1 MLLKQVLYLGSLTY
15 YKIKMKKILVV
26 FGTRPEAIKVA
37 PLIQKLKKD
46 TAFDVKIC
54 NTGQHKE
61 MLDQVLDFFDLVCDY
76 RLNIMT
82 ENQTLYSI
90 TEKIIN
96 KMKDV
101 LEDYNPDYVFVHG
114 DTSTTMAA
122 SLASFYHGS
131 KICHIEAGL
140 RTSDLR
146 NPFPEEANRRI
157 TSVLTNIHFS
167 PTESSKNNLLRE
179 NINPDTII
187 VTGNTVIDALF
198 FGIEKVQSDESLV
211 FDLKS
216 KLLKDKEIVLI
227 TCHRRENH
235 GEGILN
241 VCKAIKELALKNTDY
256 QFVFPVHLNPKI
268 LKIVHQELEGI
279 SNVILIEPLNYPN
292 FIWLMNEAKIIVT
305 DSGGVQEEA
314 PSLGKPVI
322 VVRDETERPEAVE
335 AGTVK
340 LVGSNTD
347 LIIKE
352 VQHLI
357 DDKESYLKM
366 SNAHNPYGDGKA
378 VERII
383 SFMKTIS

>member
-1 MLLKQVLYLGSLTY
+1 
-15 YKIKMKKILVV
+15 MKKVLIV

-37 PLIQKLKKD
+37 PLIKALKED
-46 TAFDVKIC
+46 QYFDVKIC

-61 MLDQVLDFFDLVCDY
+61 MLDQVLDFFELECDY

-82 ENQTLYSI
+82 ESQTLYSI
-90 TEKIIN
+90 TEKIIHR
-96 KMKDV
+96 MKEV

-122 SLASFYHGS
+122 SLSSFYHGA

-157 TSVLTNIHFS
+157 TSVLSNYHFA
-167 PTESSKNNLLRE
+167 PTESSKQNLLKE
-179 NINPDTII
+179 NIQENKIV

-198 FGIEKVQSDESLV
+198 YGIEKVNNHKEIISE
-211 FDLKS
+211 LKS
-216 KLLKDKEIVLI
+216 KLIADKEIVLI

-241 VCKAIKELALKNTDY
+241 VCKAINTLARNNTNY
-256 QFVFPVHLNPKI
+256 QFIFPVHLNPKI
-268 LKIVHQELEGI
+268 LIIVHEHLEGI
-279 SNVILIEPLNYPN
+279 DNILLIEPLNYPN
-292 FIWLMNEAKIIVT
+292 FIWLMNQSKIIVT

-314 PSLGKPVI
+314 PSLGKPVL
-322 VVRDETERPEAVE
+322 VVRNETERPEAVE

-340 LVGSNTD
+340 LVGSNTQK
-347 LIIKE
+347 IVTE
-352 VQHLI
+352 VQKLI
-357 DDKESYLKM
+357 DDNSLYQKM
-366 SNAHNPYGDGKA
+366 SNAHNPYGDGEA
-378 VERII
+378 VKRII
-383 SFMKTIS
+383 RFLKEFE

>member
-1 MLLKQVLYLGSLTY
+1 MN
-15 YKIKMKKILVV
+15 KILVV

-37 PLIQKLKKD
+37 PLIQKLKEDKE
-46 TAFDVKIC
+46 FEVKIC

-61 MLDQVLDFFDLVCDY
+61 MLDQVLDFFDLECDY
-76 RLNIMT
+76 RLDIMT

-90 TEKIIN
+90 TEKIIH

-101 LEDYNPDYVFVHG
+101 LEDFNPDYVFVHG

-122 SLASFYHGS
+122 SISSFYHGA
-131 KICHIEAGL
+131 KICHVEAGL

-157 TSVLTNIHFS
+157 TSVLANYHFS
-167 PTESSKNNLLRE
+167 PTESSKENLLLE
-179 NINPDTII
+179 NIDSNKII
-187 VTGNTVIDALF
+187 VTGNTVIDALL
-198 FGIEKVQSDESLV
+198 FGIEKVKSDERIV
-211 FDLKS
+211 AELKAR
-216 KLLKDKEIVLI
+216 LLTEKEIVLI

-241 VCKAIKELALKNTDY
+241 VCKAIKELALANENY
-256 QFVFPVHLNPKI
+256 QFIFPVHLNPKI
-268 LKIVHQELEGI
+268 LNIVNSELSGI
-279 SNVILIEPLNYPN
+279 ANVLLIEPLNYPN
-292 FIWLMNEAKIIVT
+292 FIWLMNESKIIVT

-340 LVGSNTD
+340 LVGSNTE

-352 VQHLI
+352 VQNLI
-357 DDKESYLKM
+357 DNPTLYMEM

-378 VERII
+378 VERIVDFI
-383 SFMKTIS
+383 KS

>member
-1 MLLKQVLYLGSLTY
+1 
-15 YKIKMKKILVV
+15 MKKILVV

-37 PLIQKLKKD
+37 PLIKALKQNED
-46 TAFDVKIC
+46 FEVRTC

-61 MLDQVLDFFDLVCDY
+61 MLDQVLNFFDLECDY
-76 RLNIMT
+76 RLDIMT
-82 ENQTLYSI
+82 ENQTLFSI

-96 KMKDV
+96 NIKNV
-101 LEDYNPDYVFVHG
+101 LEDFNPDYVFVHG

-122 SLASFYHGS
+122 SLASFYHGA

-157 TSVLTNIHFS
+157 TTVLSDYHFA
-167 PTESSKNNLLRE
+167 PTESSRNNLLKE
-179 NINPDTII
+179 NVNDNKII
-187 VTGNTVIDALF
+187 VTGNTVIDALLY
-198 FGIEKVQSDESLV
+198 GIDKVKSDEGIIKE
-211 FDLKS
+211 LKS
-216 KLLKDKEIVLI
+216 KLDLSKDIILI

-241 VCKAIKELALKNTDY
+241 VCKAVKKLALNNANY

-268 LKIVHQELEGI
+268 LKIVHDQLKGI
-279 SNVILIEPLNYPN
+279 ENVLLIEPLNYPN
-292 FIWLMNEAKIIVT
+292 FIWLMNESKIIVT

-322 VVRDETERPEAVE
+322 VIRDETERPEAVE

-340 LVGSNTD
+340 LVGSNAD
-347 LIIKE
+347 LLINE

-357 DDKESYLKM
+357 DDEEDYLKM

-383 SFMKTIS
+383 EYIMNLDNE

>member
-1 MLLKQVLYLGSLTY
+1 
-15 YKIKMKKILVV
+15 MKKILFV

-37 PLIQKLKKD
+37 PLIKKLQEDKNN
-46 TAFDVKIC
+46 FIVKTC
-54 NTGQHKE
+54 NSGQHKE
-61 MLDQVLDFFDLVCDY
+61 MLDQVLDFFQIESDY
-76 RLNIMT
+76 KLDIMT

-90 TEKIIN
+90 TEKIIS
-96 KMKDV
+96 KLKSV
-101 LEDYNPDYVFVHG
+101 LEDFAPDYVFVHG

-122 SLASFYHGS
+122 SLASFYYGA

-157 TSVLTNIHFS
+157 TSVLANYHFS
-167 PTESSKNNLLRE
+167 PTESSKQNLLKE
-179 NINPDTII
+179 NIKEENII

-198 FGIEKVQSDESLV
+198 HGLAKIKQEPNKIE
-211 FDLKS
+211 DLKN
-216 KLLKDKEIVLI
+216 KLLDNKKIILI

-241 VCKAIKELALKNTDY
+241 VCKAIKKLAITNKNY

-268 LKIVHQELEGI
+268 LNIVNNELNDI
-279 SNVILIEPLNYPN
+279 QNIILIEPLDYPN
-292 FIWLMNEAKIIVT
+292 FIWLMNESKIIVT

-322 VVRDETERPEAVE
+322 VVRDETERPEAVQ

-340 LVGSNTD
+340 LVGSDTN
-347 LIIKE
+347 LIIKN
-352 VQHLI
+352 VQELI
-357 DDKESYLKM
+357 DNNELYNTM
-366 SNAHNPYGDGKA
+366 SNAHNPYGDGNS
-378 VERII
+378 VEKII
-383 SFMKTIS
+383 DFILNQ

>member
-1 MLLKQVLYLGSLTY
+1 
-15 YKIKMKKILVV
+15 MKKILFV

-37 PLIQKLKKD
+37 PLIKSFKEED
-46 TAFDVKIC
+46 FFDVKIC

-61 MLDQVLDFFDLVCDY
+61 MLDQVLDFFELECDY

-90 TEKIIN
+90 TERIIHN
-96 KMKDV
+96 LKEV
-101 LEDYNPDYVFVHG
+101 LEVYNPDYVFVHG

-157 TSVLTNIHFS
+157 TSVLSDYHFS
-167 PTESSKNNLLRE
+167 PTESSKRNLIKE
-179 NINPDTII
+179 NIDDSKIF
-187 VTGNTVIDALF
+187 VTGNTVIDALLY
-198 FGIEKVQSDESLV
+198 GIEKVKSDSSIV
-211 FDLKS
+211 ADLKLR
-216 KLLKDKEIVLI
+216 LLSNKEIVLI

-235 GEGILN
+235 GNGILN
-241 VCKAIKELALKNTDY
+241 VCKAVKELALSNENY

-268 LKIVHQELEGI
+268 LKIVHEELI
-279 SNVILIEPLNYPN
+279 SIENIVLIEPLNYPN
-292 FIWLMNEAKIIVT
+292 FIWLMNESKIIVT

-340 LVGSNTD
+340 LVGSNVD
-347 LIIKE
+347 LIVKN
-352 VQHLI
+352 VQALI
-357 DDKESYLKM
+357 DDKNLYEKM

-383 SFMKTIS
+383 EVIKNYN

>member
-1 MLLKQVLYLGSLTY
+1 
-15 YKIKMKKILVV
+15 MKKILFV

-37 PLIQKLKKD
+37 PLIKKFQENKD
-46 TAFDVKIC
+46 YFITKTC

-61 MLDQVLDFFDLVCDY
+61 MLDQVLDFFQIESDY
-76 RLNIMT
+76 KLNIMT

-90 TEKIIN
+90 TEKIIS
-96 KMKDV
+96 KLKIV
-101 LEDYNPDYVFVHG
+101 LEDFSPDYVFVHG

-122 SLASFYHGS
+122 SLASFYHGA

-157 TSVLTNIHFS
+157 TSVLANYHFCPTN
-167 PTESSKNNLLRE
+167 SSKHNLLKE
-179 NINPDTII
+179 NIKEENII

-198 FGIEKVQSDESLV
+198 YGLEKIKQKPHKIQS
-211 FDLKS
+211 LKS
-216 KLLKDKEIVLI
+216 KLLKNKKNILI

-241 VCKAIKELALKNTDY
+241 VCKAIKQLAIVNENH
-256 QFVFPVHLNPKI
+256 QFIFPVHLNPKI
-268 LKIVHQELEGI
+268 LNIVHNELNNI
-279 SNVILIEPLNYPN
+279 QNVVLIEPLDYPN
-292 FIWLMNEAKIIVT
+292 FIWLMNESQIIIT

-340 LVGSNTD
+340 LVGSDTE
-347 LIIKE
+347 LIINN
-352 VQHLI
+352 VQELI
-357 DDKESYLKM
+357 DNSSLYNKM
-366 SNAHNPYGDGKA
+366 SSAHNPYGDGNS
-378 VERII
+378 VEKII
-383 SFMKTIS
+383 NFFKTYQ

>member
-1 MLLKQVLYLGSLTY
+1 
-15 YKIKMKKILVV
+15 MKKILFV

-37 PLIQKLKKD
+37 PLIKGFKQEENIL
-46 TAFDVKIC
+46 VKTC

-61 MLDQVLDFFDLVCDY
+61 MLDQVLDFFDLECDY
-76 RLNIMT
+76 KLDIMT
-82 ENQTLYSI
+82 KNQTLYSI

-96 KMKDV
+96 KLKNV
-101 LEDYNPDYVFVHG
+101 LEDFSPDYVFVHG
-114 DTSTTMAA
+114 DTSTTLAA
-122 SLASFYHGS
+122 SLASFYAGS

-140 RTSDLR
+140 RTTDIR

-157 TSVLTNIHFS
+157 TSVLATYHFS
-167 PTESSKNNLLRE
+167 PTESSKQNLLRE
-179 NINPDTII
+179 NIREDNIF

-198 FGIEKVQSDESLV
+198 YGINKIKSEINLTNV
-211 FDLKS
+211 LKM
-216 KLLKDKEIVLI
+216 KLIDGMDIVLI

-235 GEGILN
+235 GDGILN
-241 VCKAIKELALKNTDY
+241 VCKAIRQLALKNINY

-268 LKIVHQELEGI
+268 LNIVYKELADI
-279 SNVILIEPLNYPN
+279 KNVILIEPLDYPN
-292 FIWLMNEAKIIVT
+292 FIWLMNESKIIVT

-340 LVGSNTD
+340 LVGSDTD
-347 LIIKE
+347 LIIRE
-352 VQHLI
+352 VQNLI
-357 DDKESYLKM
+357 DNKEDYLQM

-383 SFMKTIS
+383 EVIKNNNYSK

>member
-1 MLLKQVLYLGSLTY
+1 MN
-15 YKIKMKKILVV
+15 KILVV

-37 PLIQKLKKD
+37 PLIQKLKEDKE
-46 TAFDVKIC
+46 FEVKIC

-61 MLDQVLDFFDLVCDY
+61 MLDQVLDFFDLECDY
-76 RLNIMT
+76 RLDIMT

-90 TEKIIN
+90 TEKIIH

-101 LEDYNPDYVFVHG
+101 LEDFNPDYVFVHG

-122 SLASFYHGS
+122 SISSFYHGA
-131 KICHIEAGL
+131 KICHVEAGL

-146 NPFPEEANRRI
+146 NPFPEEANRRV
-157 TSVLTNIHFS
+157 TSVLANYHFS
-167 PTESSKNNLLRE
+167 PTESSKENLLLE
-179 NINPDTII
+179 NIDSNKII
-187 VTGNTVIDALF
+187 VTGNTVIDALL
-198 FGIEKVQSDESLV
+198 FGIEKVKSDERIV
-211 FDLKS
+211 AELKAR
-216 KLLKDKEIVLI
+216 LLPEKEIVLI

-241 VCKAIKELALKNTDY
+241 VCKAIKELALANENY
-256 QFVFPVHLNPKI
+256 QFIFPVHLNPKI
-268 LKIVHQELEGI
+268 LNIVNSELSGI
-279 SNVILIEPLNYPN
+279 ANVLLIEPLNYPN
-292 FIWLMNEAKIIVT
+292 FIWLMNESKIIVT

-340 LVGSNTD
+340 LVGSNTE

-352 VQHLI
+352 VQNLI
-357 DDKESYLKM
+357 DNPTLYMEM
-366 SNAHNPYGDGKA
+366 SSAHNPYGDGKA
-378 VERII
+378 VERIVDFI
-383 SFMKTIS
+383 KS

>member
-1 MLLKQVLYLGSLTY
+1 MNKV
-15 YKIKMKKILVV
+15 LVV
-26 FGTRPEAIKVA
+26 FGTRPEAIKLA
-37 PLIQKLKKD
+37 PLIKELKKD
-46 TAFDVKIC
+46 QSFNVKIC

-61 MLDQVLDFFDLVCDY
+61 MLDQVLDFFELESDY
-76 RLNIMT
+76 KLDIMT
-82 ENQTLYSI
+82 DNQTLYSI

-96 KMKDV
+96 KMKVV
-101 LEDYNPDYVFVHG
+101 LEDFNPDYVFVHG

-167 PTESSKNNLLRE
+167 PTESSKNNLLKE
-179 NINPDTII
+179 NVNPDQII
-187 VTGNTVIDALF
+187 VTGNTVIDALLY
-198 FGIEKVQSDESLV
+198 GIEKVKTEESLV
-211 FDLKS
+211 ADLRG
-216 KLLKDKEIVLI
+216 KLLNDKEIVLI

-241 VCKAIKELALKNTDY
+241 VCKAVKELALNNNDY

-279 SNVILIEPLNYPN
+279 ENVILIEPLNYPN
-292 FIWLMNEAKIIVT
+292 FIWLMNKSKIIVT

-340 LVGSNTD
+340 LVGSD
-347 LIIKE
+347 SELIIKE

-357 DDKESYLKM
+357 DDKESYQKM

-383 SFMKTIS
+383 NYLKNLDNA

>member
-1 MLLKQVLYLGSLTY
+1 MN
-15 YKIKMKKILVV
+15 KILVV

-37 PLIQKLKKD
+37 PLIQKLKEDKE
-46 TAFDVKIC
+46 FEVKIC

-61 MLDQVLDFFDLVCDY
+61 MLDQVLDFFDLECDY
-76 RLNIMT
+76 RLDIMT

-90 TEKIIN
+90 TEKIIH

-101 LEDYNPDYVFVHG
+101 LEDFNPDYVFVHG

-122 SLASFYHGS
+122 SISSFYHGA
-131 KICHIEAGL
+131 KICHVEAGL

-157 TSVLTNIHFS
+157 TSVLANYHFS
-167 PTESSKNNLLRE
+167 PTESSKENLLLE
-179 NINPDTII
+179 NIDSNKII
-187 VTGNTVIDALF
+187 VTGNTVIDALL
-198 FGIEKVQSDESLV
+198 FGIEKVKSDKRIVAE
-211 FDLKS
+211 LKAR
-216 KLLKDKEIVLI
+216 LLTEKEIVLI

-241 VCKAIKELALKNTDY
+241 VCKAIKELALANENY
-256 QFVFPVHLNPKI
+256 QFIFPVHLNPKI
-268 LKIVHQELEGI
+268 LNIVNSELSGI
-279 SNVILIEPLNYPN
+279 ANVLLIEPLNYPN
-292 FIWLMNEAKIIVT
+292 FIWLMNESKIIVT

-340 LVGSNTD
+340 LVGSNTE

-352 VQHLI
+352 VQNLI
-357 DDKESYLKM
+357 DNPTLYMEM

-378 VERII
+378 VERIVDFI
-383 SFMKTIS
+383 KS

>member
-1 MLLKQVLYLGSLTY
+1 
-15 YKIKMKKILVV
+15 MKKILVV

-61 MLDQVLDFFDLVCDY
+61 MLDQVLDFFDLACDY
-76 RLNIMT
+76 RLDIMT

-96 KMKDV
+96 KIKDV

-122 SLASFYHGS
+122 SLASFYHGA

-167 PTESSKNNLLRE
+167 PTISSKNNLLKE
-179 NINPDTII
+179 NVDPDTII
-187 VTGNTVIDALF
+187 VTGNTVIDALLY
-198 FGIEKVQSDESLV
+198 GIEKVKSDESLV
-211 FDLKS
+211 ADLRE

-241 VCKAIKELALKNTDY
+241 VCKAVKELALQNINY

-279 SNVILIEPLNYPN
+279 ENVILIEPLNYPN
-292 FIWLMNEAKIIVT
+292 FIWLMNESKIIVT

-322 VVRDETERPEAVE
+322 VVREETERPEAVE

-340 LVGSNTD
+340 LVGSDTD

-357 DDKESYLKM
+357 DDKASYQKM

-383 SFMKTIS
+383 EFIKKQ

>member
-1 MLLKQVLYLGSLTY
+1 
-15 YKIKMKKILVV
+15 MKKVLIV

-37 PLIQKLKKD
+37 PLIKALKED
-46 TAFDVKIC
+46 QHFEVKIC

-61 MLDQVLDFFDLVCDY
+61 MLDQVLDFFELECDY

-82 ENQTLYSI
+82 ESQTLYSI
-90 TEKIIN
+90 TEKIIHR
-96 KMKDV
+96 MKEV

-122 SLASFYHGS
+122 SLSSFYHGA

-157 TSVLTNIHFS
+157 TSVLSHYHFS
-167 PTESSKNNLLRE
+167 PTVSSKQNLLIE
-179 NINPDTII
+179 NIDENKII
-187 VTGNTVIDALF
+187 VTGNTVIDALL
-198 FGIEKVQSDESLV
+198 FGIEKVNKDESLV
-211 FDLKS
+211 SELKS
-216 KLLKDKEIVLI
+216 KLIADKEIVLI

-241 VCKAIKELALKNTDY
+241 VCKAVKTLALNNTNY

-268 LKIVHQELEGI
+268 LNIVTDYLNDI
-279 SNVILIEPLNYPN
+279 DNVLLIEPLNYPN
-292 FIWLMNEAKIIVT
+292 FIWLMNQSKIIVT

-340 LVGSNTD
+340 LVGSNTE

-352 VQHLI
+352 VQNLI
-357 DDKESYLKM
+357 DDSALYMQM

-378 VERII
+378 VERIVDYLKI
-383 SFMKTIS
+383 ND

>member
-1 MLLKQVLYLGSLTY
+1 
-15 YKIKMKKILVV
+15 MKKLLVV

-37 PLIQKLKKD
+37 PLIKGLKEAKD
-46 TAFDVKIC
+46 FEVKIC

-61 MLDQVLDFFDLVCDY
+61 MLDQVLDFFDIECDY
-76 RLNIMT
+76 RLEIMKD
-82 ENQTLYSI
+82 NQTLFDI
-90 TEKIIN
+90 TERIIGQ
-96 KMKDV
+96 MKGV
-101 LEDYNPDYVFVHG
+101 LADYNPDYVFVHG

-122 SLASFYHGS
+122 SLAAFYHGS

-140 RTSDLR
+140 RTSNLR

-157 TSVLTNIHFS
+157 TTVLSDYHFS
-167 PTESSKNNLLRE
+167 PTESSKANLLKE
-179 NINPDTII
+179 NINSNKII

-198 FGIEKVQSDESLV
+198 YGIEKVKADESIIE
-211 FDLKS
+211 DLKA
-216 KLLKDKEIVLI
+216 KLNPEQDIVLI

-241 VCKAIKELALKNTDY
+241 VCKAVKSLALANEKY

-268 LKIVHQELEGI
+268 LTIVHQELENI
-279 SNVILIEPLNYPN
+279 KNVVLIKPLNYPN
-292 FIWLMNEAKIIVT
+292 FIWLMNESKIIVT

-340 LVGSNTD
+340 LVGSKVEALVD
-347 LIIKE
+347 E
-352 VQHLI
+352 VQRLI
-357 DDKESYLKM
+357 DDKEHYHQM
-366 SNAHNPYGDGKA
+366 SNAHNPYGDGNA

-383 SFMKTIS
+383 DYLRLLDE